1 MNILDIIIAGLIAFF
16 LIKGIFRG
24 FFREIASLAGVVFG
38 ILISN
43 HYHPQM
49 AGYLK
54 AYIPLEKSLPLIS
67 FIILFIAVMISFH
80 LFGLLLHR
88 LFKRL
93 LIGWLDRTLGIGFAL
108 VKGVIISYL
117 LIVLLTF
124 FVPSTSPLIAS
135 STCARLVIITYQSMA
150 RLISPDIYQ
159 EWKAKISKETETV
172 GKAISKGKEA
182 IKSIPQVLPEEKK

>member
-1 MNILDIIIAGLIAFF
+1 MNILDIIIGGLIAFF

-38 ILISN
+38 ILIGN

-49 AGYLK
+49 ADYLK
-54 AYIPLEKSLPLIS
+54 AYIPLEKPLPLIS
-67 FIILFIAVMISFH
+67 FIILFIAVMIGFH
-80 LFGLLLHR
+80 LFGVLLHR

-93 LIGWLDRTLGIGFAL
+93 LIGWFDRALGICFAL
-108 VKGVIISYL
+108 IKGVIISYL
-117 LIVLLTF
+117 LIVVLTF
-124 FVPSTSPLIAS
+124 FVPSTSPLITS
-135 STCARLVIITYQSMA
+135 SRCARLVIITYQSMV

-159 EWKAKISKETETV
+159 EWKAKISKESETV
-172 GKAISKGKEA
+172 GKVISKGKEA